1 MENTN
6 NLTAPKLK
14 AAVTIVQAVGT
25 AIKEAG
31 AIPSG
36 YLYSILNARGC
47 TIQQYEQMIN
57 IFKQAGRVKE
67 VGNLLY
73 WID

>member
-1 MENTN
+1 MNTQQ
-6 NLTAPKLK
+6 K
-14 AAVTIVQAVGT
+14 AKSAITIIQAVGQ

-36 YLYSILNARGC
+36 HLYSILMQHGC
-47 TIQQYEQMIN
+47 SLQSYTLLIDT
-57 IFKQAGRVKE
+57 FKKAGKVKE

-73 WID
+73 WIE

>member
-1 MENTN
+1 MQAIT
-6 NLTAPKLK
+6 TSTKIK
-14 AAVTIVQAVGT
+14 AATTIIQAVAT

-36 YLYSILNARGC
+36 HLYSVLNSQGC
-47 TIQQYEQMIN
+47 TLEQYEKMIS
-57 IFKQAGRVKE
+57 IFKEAGRVKE
-67 VGNLLY
+67 VNNLLY

>member
-1 MENTN
+1 MNTN
-6 NLTAPKLK
+6 TNLK
-14 AAVTIVQAVGT
+14 AAITIIQAVSS

-36 YLYSILNARGC
+36 HLYSILMQFGC
-47 TIQQYEQMIN
+47 NIQQYDLLIN
-57 IFKQAGRVKE
+57 TLKKTGKVQE
-67 VGNLLY
+67 HNNLLY